1 MNNKGKATTGI
12 GLIYVILLAVF
23 NLLVFTIFNGQPT
36 PVCSGSAMY
45 L

>member
-23 NLLVFTIFNGQPT
+23 NLLVFTIFKT
-36 PVCSGSAMY
+36 HTSVFWA
-45 L
+45 